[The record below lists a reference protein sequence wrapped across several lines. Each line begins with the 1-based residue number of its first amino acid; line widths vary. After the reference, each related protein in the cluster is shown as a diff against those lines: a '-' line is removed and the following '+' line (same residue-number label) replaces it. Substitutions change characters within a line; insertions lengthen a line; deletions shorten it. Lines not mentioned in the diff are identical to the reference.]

1 MKRKLKIFWYSLLV
15 VLVLIQFYPTDK
27 PMVSAEN
34 PKDLIINN
42 KVPENVA
49 IILRAACYDCH
60 SNETIYPW
68 YANIA
73 PLKWN
78 IYNHI
83 VEGRE
88 NLNFSEWE
96 AISKVDM
103 VEILDDISIVVVD
116 EEMPLKPYIL
126 LHSEANLSLEDR
138 ETISEWAELLLE
150 ELFE

>member
-1 MKRKLKIFWYSLLV
+1 MLV

-49 IILRAACYDCH
+49 TILRAACYDCH

-78 IYNHI
+78 IYSHI

-96 AISKVDM
+96 AISKADM
-103 VEILDDISIVVVD
+103 VEVLDDISVVVVD